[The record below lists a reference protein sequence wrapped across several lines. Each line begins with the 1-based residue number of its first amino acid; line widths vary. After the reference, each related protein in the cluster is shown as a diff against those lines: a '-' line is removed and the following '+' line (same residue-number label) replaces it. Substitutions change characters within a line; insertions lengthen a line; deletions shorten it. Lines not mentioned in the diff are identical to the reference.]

1 MLKAIVGNKDEHE
14 ALQPK
19 TPYVLR
25 SMSKRSPILEVVKG
39 IKPPANSAIPYVG
52 RLPKAYIPTDLEKL
66 LSSEDS
72 LARMILRLK
81 YLYVSSIQQ

>member
-72 LARMILRLK
+72 LARMILR
-81 YLYVSSIQQ
+81 V